1 MPDLQRYMLCM
12 ADLRFRSAQF
22 YRPVTERPMTCNGTA
37 YDLPCTCNTNTLATL
52 PESLNGGGELAGQLQ
67 EGEGVRAGAQGYRF
81 AGV

>member
-1 MPDLQRYMLCM
+1 
-12 ADLRFRSAQF
+12 
-22 YRPVTERPMTCNGTA
+22 MTCNGIA
-37 YDLPCTCNTNTLATL
+37 LDLQRNRPGPATQLPWTCNATALATL

>member
-22 YRPVTERPMTCNGTA
+22 YRPATERSMTCNAT
-37 YDLPCTCNTNTLATL
+37 TLATL

>member
-1 MPDLQRYMLCM
+1 
-12 ADLRFRSAQF
+12 
-22 YRPVTERPMTCNGTA
+22 MTCNGTA
-37 YDLPCTCNTNTLATL
+37 YDLQRNRPGPATERPCTCNATTLATL